1 MDCSLKRIYRD
12 KDGIWK
18 NLKKASVEELEKKA
32 EEIRKNLIETVSK
45 NGGHLAPN
53 LGVVELTLC
62 LHKVFDFTKDKL
74 LFDVGHQ
81 AYVHKILTDERK
93 NSQL

>member
-1 MDCSLKRIYRD
+1 ME
-12 KDGIWK
+12 
-18 NLKKASVEELEKKA
+18 NLKKVSVEELEKKA
-32 EEIRKNLIETVSK
+32 EEIRKKLIETVSK

-81 AYVHKILTDERK
+81 RVLMIHISLDMLE
-93 NSQL
+93 QLYQLEQE